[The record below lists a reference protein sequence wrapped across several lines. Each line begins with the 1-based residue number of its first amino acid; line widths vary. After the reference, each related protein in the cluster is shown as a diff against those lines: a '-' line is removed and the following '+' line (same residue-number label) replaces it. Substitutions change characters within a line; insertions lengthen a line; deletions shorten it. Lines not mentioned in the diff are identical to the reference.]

1 MNLSQIPGHWYLTHK
16 DSEQQ
21 HTTDVKTENTF
32 QDTVN
37 YQQTSLHI
45 MTVEFLA
52 QQSLV
57 V

>member
-52 QQSLV
+52 Q
-57 V
+57 

>member
-1 MNLSQIPGHWYLTHK
+1 MSLSQIPGHWYLPHK
-16 DSEQQ
+16 DSEQ

-37 YQQTSLHI
+37 YQQTSLQI
-45 MTVEFLA
+45 MTVELLA

-57 V
+57 A